1 MGDYSKM
8 AEYYNTIMTSG
19 YYDYDK
25 IAENILDFYQGGSIL
40 EVGCGTGLILEKL
53 IKRKKFNQ
61 LTGIDLTESMLDI
74 ARENLKYFDNISL
87 SNQNVVTLSLE
98 QKYDLAFSYGGPW
111 YFVRDKEEFYLISHI
126 CDNDENQKGI
136 EQVSN
141 HITSGGKLLL
151 GIQGP
156 HYDYDKEIVNG
167 MTYAQKIRP
176 TANGFVKDYYLLDK
190 DKIVMSQTLHY
201 RIYGFDDVVR
211 ILADYGLEYQPG
223 HSKEKYFVEF
233 KKN

>member
-141 HITSGGKLLL
+141 HITSGGQLLL

>member
-111 YFVRDKEEFYLISHI
+111 YFVRDNEEFYLISHI
-126 CDNDENQKGI
+126 CDNDDNQKGI